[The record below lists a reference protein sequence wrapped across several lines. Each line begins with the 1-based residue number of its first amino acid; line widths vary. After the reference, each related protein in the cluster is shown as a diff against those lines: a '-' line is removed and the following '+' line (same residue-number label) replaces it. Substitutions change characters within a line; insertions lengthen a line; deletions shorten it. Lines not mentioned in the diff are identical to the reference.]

1 MGTTVRKLDPR
12 WPVPS
17 RPPVSLPEARPPGSS
32 WLPRL
37 PGSLHL
43 PPVESRSPTGT
54 GLEPSPSVRSV
65 VTRNPPSFSSVNS
78 PSRGSREKTLRTS
91 KLISDSRVQ
100 PSVPFRRPAKLTWSV
115 CSKTPTC
122 AQSTPSVR
130 PLCQRIFSWHEESA
144 ERGLKKLLLS
154 FLQASKYETT
164 HPQKQHVCVHLLIQV
179 RKLKRVLFNFYKV
192 TVQKKWHTLVLGQIE
207 ILCSFVPPAQYI
219 INFGIYS

>member
-32 WLPRL
+32 WPPRL

-78 PSRGSREKTLRTS
+78 PSRG
-91 KLISDSRVQ
+91 Q

-122 AQSTPSVR
+122 AQSTPSVG

-164 HPQKQHVCVHLLIQV
+164 RPQKQHVCVHLL
-179 RKLKRVLFNFYKV
+179 
-192 TVQKKWHTLVLGQIE
+192 KKTFRH
-207 ILCSFVPPAQYI
+207 F
-219 INFGIYS
+219 